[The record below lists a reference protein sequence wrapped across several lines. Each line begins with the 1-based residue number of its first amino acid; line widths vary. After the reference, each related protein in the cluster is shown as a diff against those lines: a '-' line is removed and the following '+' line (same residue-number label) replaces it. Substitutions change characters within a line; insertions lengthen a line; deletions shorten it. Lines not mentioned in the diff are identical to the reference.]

1 VSGPTSQLAML
12 GLGAN
17 VGDALETLTAAV
29 YALDDVT
36 GFAVEDVSGVYE
48 TPPWPAPPDPRA
60 VEQDPYLNLVVRGR
74 TTLAP
79 HDLLQE
85 TQLLEAAFGRDRSRE
100 QRWGPRTLD
109 VDLLVVGDHQL
120 DTPDLVL
127 PHPRLAERAF
137 VLVPLLEVW
146 PGGTLPDGRRVT
158 ALLGA
163 LAPIEGIDL
172 VVRLSDVPGRHVARP
187 EGPSA
192 PPASRQRPGFDPT
205 PDGPGR
211 TPRAGRDRGSA
222 ARTEQGPARAP
233 ERGSR

>member
-1 VSGPTSQLAML
+1 VSRSSGASPATPEPAFL

-60 VEQDPYLNLVVRGR
+60 VAQDPYLNLVVRGR
-74 TTLAP
+74 TSLAP
-79 HDLLQE
+79 HELLAE
-85 TQLLEAAFGRDRSRE
+85 THLIETAFGRDRSRE
-100 QRWGPRTLD
+100 QRWGPRPLD
-109 VDLLVVGDHQL
+109 IDLLVIGTHQV

-146 PGGTLPDGRRVT
+146 PGGTLPDGRRIT
-158 ALLGA
+158 TLLAA
-163 LAPIEGIDL
+163 LAPIEGIEL

-187 EGPSA
+187 EGPGA
-192 PPASRQRPGFDPT
+192 PPASRRRPGLDPS
-205 PDGPGR
+205 PDGPG
-211 TPRAGRDRGSA
+211 GRPLD
-222 ARTEQGPARAP
+222 P
-233 ERGSR
+233 ERPAHGGTPAPQDLA